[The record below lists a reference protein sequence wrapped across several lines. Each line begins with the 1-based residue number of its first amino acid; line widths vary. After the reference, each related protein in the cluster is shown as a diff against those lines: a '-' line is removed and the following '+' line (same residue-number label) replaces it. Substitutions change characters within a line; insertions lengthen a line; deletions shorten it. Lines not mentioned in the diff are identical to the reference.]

1 MTFSDYLISL
11 LKTKIHFTTLTLSHD
26 KKFLNFL
33 YILSKFY
40 IATPEFL
47 QITFKVCIKFL
58 PSFGVQGK
66 CISFDEQIDY
76 LATVYGVLV
85 QQLGAE
91 KTVDHLSKSIFA
103 VVIGSNELIKY
114 AKSDPADS
122 TSPEDFVAT
131 LVATLQDQLKV
142 CNFKK
147 KDII

>member
-1 MTFSDYLISL
+1 MLI
-11 LKTKIHFTTLTLSHD
+11 
-26 KKFLNFL
+26 
-33 YILSKFY
+33 
-40 IATPEFL
+40 
-47 QITFKVCIKFL
+47 
-58 PSFGVQGK
+58 QGK

-91 KTVDHLSKSIFA
+91 KTLDHLYKSIFA